1 MSKNLFTDEQVE
13 QLLMNHYVRHASK
26 TTVSFTEEFK
36 RLFYQKRQQGYLVNQ
51 IFVECGIDP
60 GILGEKRSEGFCYTI
75 NNQCGFIAL
84 YKGSS
89 GRKLEHKPR
98 PENETDAEKLRRL
111 EHEVAYT
118 RQEIEFKK
126 NSNGRYGGSETMG
139 IQAPAE
145 VKFSI
150 IYEAIKSDDNLLN
163 ISYMCRIAGVS
174 RSGFYAWMAAAPAR
188 EACETM
194 IKQISSS
201 SLKHTTS
208 EDMPRVQKGST

>member
-1 MSKNLFTDEQVE
+1 MSKNLFTYEQVE

-60 GILGEKRSEGFCYTI
+60 GILGEKRIEGFCYTI
-75 NNQCGFIAL
+75 NKQSKRPEGFKAL

-89 GRKLEHKPR
+89 GRKLEHKPK

-118 RQEIEFKK
+118 RQEVEFLKK
-126 NSNGRYGGSETMG
+126 
-139 IQAPAE
+139 IQMADM
-145 VKFSI
+145 
-150 IYEAIKSDDNLLN
+150 EARRQWES
-163 ISYMCRIAGVS
+163 
-174 RSGFYAWMAAAPAR
+174 
-188 EACETM
+188 
-194 IKQISSS
+194 
-201 SLKHTTS
+201 KHQ
-208 EDMPRVQKGST
+208 PK